1 LLGLACG
8 LEPASE
14 PLAGFLALTSEEPM
28 KDIDSKEEAHRGT
41 WRRLNISF
49 DMATERLPQAL
60 QAEGF
65 GVITQ
70 IDLQQT
76 FKAKL
81 GVNFRRYRIF
91 GACNPTFALEAVEA
105 DPRAGL
111 LLPCNVV
118 LFERDDGSAEL
129 GTVDPVQQLNAPSGS
144 LAELAHEIAARL
156 ARVAQN
162 MGNVALEGG
171 IG

>member
-1 LLGLACG
+1 MTNA
-8 LEPASE
+8 ESNE
-14 PLAGFLALTSEEPM
+14 HT
-28 KDIDSKEEAHRGT
+28 HRGT
-41 WRRLNISF
+41 WRALRISF
-49 DMATERLPQAL
+49 DAAIERLPPAL

-81 GVNFRRYRIF
+81 GVDFRRYRIF
-91 GACNPTFALEAVEA
+91 GACSPAFALKAVEF

-118 LFERDDGSAEL
+118 LFEGDDGIAVL
-129 GTVDPVQQLNAPSGS
+129 GIIDPVQQLGASSGP
-144 LAELAHEIAARL
+144 LADLAREIGERL
-156 ARVAQN
+156 TRVAQHLDSSLPS
-162 MGNVALEGG
+162 GAVA
-171 IG
+171 

>member
-1 LLGLACG
+1 MDDTNT
-8 LEPASE
+8 E
-14 PLAGFLALTSEEPM
+14 
-28 KDIDSKEEAHRGT
+28 KAHRGH
-41 WRRLNISF
+41 WRSLPVSF
-49 DMATERLPQAL
+49 DAAAERLPSAL

-65 GVITQ
+65 GIITQ

-81 GVNFRRYRIF
+81 GANFRRYRIF
-91 GACNPTFALEAVEA
+91 GACSPAFAIQAVEA

-118 LFERDDGSAEL
+118 LFERDDGRAEL
-129 GTVDPVQQLNAPSGS
+129 GIIDPLEQLDASGGP
-144 LAELAHEIAARL
+144 LAELAAEIGKRL

-162 MGNVALEGG
+162 MGSSSPWAG

>member
-1 LLGLACG
+1 M
-8 LEPASE
+8 
-14 PLAGFLALTSEEPM
+14 TN
-28 KDIDSKEEAHRGT
+28 KNDSTEHAHRGT
-41 WRRLNISF
+41 WKALRVGF
-49 DMATERLPQAL
+49 DTAIARLPEVL

-81 GVNFRRYRIF
+81 GVDSRRYRIF
-91 GACNPTFALEAVEA
+91 GACNPQFALKAVTT

-118 LFERDDGSAEL
+118 IFERDDGIAML
-129 GTVDPVQQLNAPSGS
+129 GIIDPVLQLDAPDGP
-144 LAELAHEIAARL
+144 LADIAREIGERL
-156 ARVAQN
+156 ARVAQKLD
-162 MGNVALEGG
+162 A
-171 IG
+171 

>member
-1 LLGLACG
+1 M
-8 LEPASE
+8 SN
-14 PLAGFLALTSEEPM
+14 T
-28 KDIDSKEEAHRGT
+28 DNDQAHRGI
-41 WRRLNISF
+41 WRPLRISF
-49 DMATERLPQAL
+49 DEAAERLPQAL

-81 GVNFRRYRIF
+81 GADFRRYKIF
-91 GACNPTFALEAVEA
+91 GACNPAFALKAVES

-118 LFERDDGSAEL
+118 LFERDDKKAEL
-129 GTVDPVQQLNAPSGS
+129 GIIDPVQQLNAPDGP
-144 LAELAHEIAARL
+144 LADVAHDIGARL

-162 MGNVALEGG
+162 LGDVAPLGG

>member
-1 LLGLACG
+1 M
-8 LEPASE
+8 SN
-14 PLAGFLALTSEEPM
+14 S
-28 KDIDSKEEAHRGT
+28 DSNEQAHRGT
-41 WRRLNISF
+41 WRALRISF
-49 DMATERLPQAL
+49 EAAAERLPQAL

-81 GVNFRRYRIF
+81 GADFRRYRIF
-91 GACNPTFALEAVEA
+91 GACNPAFAFKAVEV

-118 LFERDDGSAEL
+118 LFERDDGTAEL
-129 GTVDPVQQLNAPSGS
+129 GIIDPVQQLNAPSGP
-144 LAELAHEIAARL
+144 LAELAHEIGARL
-156 ARVAQN
+156 TRVAQN
-162 MGNVALEGG
+162 LGSLAPLGG

>member
-1 LLGLACG
+1 M
-8 LEPASE
+8 
-14 PLAGFLALTSEEPM
+14 TNT
-28 KDIDSKEEAHRGT
+28 DSNHQAHRGT
-41 WRRLNISF
+41 WRSLQISF
-49 DMATERLPQAL
+49 DVAAELLPQAL

-81 GVNFRRYRIF
+81 GVDFRRYRIF
-91 GACNPTFALEAVEA
+91 GACNPAYALKAVEL

-118 LFERDDGSAEL
+118 LFERDDGVAML
-129 GTVDPVQQLNAPSGS
+129 GVIDPVQQLNALSGP
-144 LAELAHEIAARL
+144 LADLAHEIGARL
-156 ARVAQN
+156 SRVAHN
-162 MGNVALEGG
+162 LGNSLPLGG